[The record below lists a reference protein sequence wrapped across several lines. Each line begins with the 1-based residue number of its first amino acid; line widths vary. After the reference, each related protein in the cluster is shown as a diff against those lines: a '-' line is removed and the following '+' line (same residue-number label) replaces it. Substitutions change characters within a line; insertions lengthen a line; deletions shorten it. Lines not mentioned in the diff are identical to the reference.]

1 MTEIVLD
8 DWLRVGIIQTTVDS
22 NAAWSG
28 GVNMSR
34 IEEERAVAEMQQ
46 HLASLALEVPRPD
59 IVLLPEVAVPLGFT
73 GRLRR
78 IAAQMNSII
87 IAGLDFDP
95 IAGSSPLAA
104 QNRAAVIIP
113 NRWGSGHS
121 SKSTIR
127 YVGKTYPSY
136 EEETSLQGHGYKFH
150 RIPEIWVFEAGKFGR
165 FAVAICFDLLDL
177 ERVAMY
183 RLHIQ
188 HLFVLAYNRDITTF
202 DHAAEA
208 LARMVYCNIVI
219 CNTGT
224 YGGSIAV
231 SPYKRPER
239 RLIYRHSGSKLST
252 SQTID
257 LPVRALYEAQ
267 TDTWPA
273 GKAREF
279 KALPPGAKAASA
291 HQILHEDVSEE
302 LPANS
307 TAG

>member
-1 MTEIVLD
+1 MTETELQ
-8 DWLRVGIIQTTVDS
+8 DWLRVGIIQTTVDAD
-22 NAAWSG
+22 AAWSAD
-28 GVNMSR
+28 VNMSS
-34 IEEERAVAEMQQ
+34 IEEERVVSEMQQ
-46 HLASLALEVPRPD
+46 HLASLALEVPKPD
-59 IVLLPEVAVPLGFT
+59 IILLPEVTVPLGFT

-78 IAAQMNSII
+78 IASQMNCII

-95 IAGSSPLAA
+95 VSGSSPLAA

-113 NRWGSGHS
+113 NRWGRDHS
-121 SKSTIR
+121 SRTTIR

-136 EEETSLQGHGYKFH
+136 EEEKNLNSHGYQFR

-165 FAVAICFDLLDL
+165 FGVVVCFDLLDL

-188 HLFVLAYNRDITTF
+188 HLFVLAYNKDITTF

-231 SPYKRPER
+231 SPYKQPER

-252 SQTID
+252 SQTIH
-257 LPVRALYEAQ
+257 LPVKALYEAQ
-267 TDTWPA
+267 TDTWPK
-273 GKAREF
+273 GKEREF
-279 KALPPGAKAASA
+279 KALPPGAKAAIA
-291 HQILHEDVSEE
+291 HHVLRDDISG
-302 LPANS
+302 A
-307 TAG
+307 